1 MKLTDSV
8 YLVGSGDAG
17 FSLTHPGD
25 CGVFLVDGGGPCAL
39 IDAGIGLEPERI
51 LSQIHADG
59 FDPEQISHILLTHG
73 HGDHAGGA
81 AALARACGARVFAME
96 PAAGFIREGNTEA
109 LSIDAAMQAGV
120 FEPAFAFET
129 CPVEPLTDG
138 QQIAVGRSV
147 LTAIR
152 SEGHCAGHCCFL
164 MEEGGKRVLFA
175 GDAVQ
180 CGGKIALQAIWD
192 CDLQA
197 YLATVRRLCAL
208 GADVLLPAHGCVALS
223 RGNAHLKRAVE
234 RLDTLALP
242 RNAIGE

>member
-1 MKLTDSV
+1 MILTDSV
-8 YLVGSGDAG
+8 YLVGSGEAG

-25 CGVFLVDGGGPCAL
+25 CGVFLVDGGAQCAL
-39 IDAGIGLEPERI
+39 IDAGIGLQMERI
-51 LSQIHADG
+51 LSQIRAEG
-59 FDPEQISHILLTHG
+59 FDPKRISHILLTHG

-81 AALARACGARVFAME
+81 AALARACGAAVFAME
-96 PAAGFIREGNTEA
+96 PAAEFIREGNTEA
-109 LSIDAAMQAGV
+109 LSIDAAVRSGV
-120 FEPAFAFET
+120 FEPGFAFEA

-138 QQIAVGRSV
+138 QKIAVGRLA
-147 LTAIR
+147 LTVIR

-164 MEEGGKRVLFA
+164 LEEDGRRILFA

-197 YLATVRRLCAL
+197 YLATVRRLDAL
-208 GADVLLPAHGCVALS
+208 HADVLLPAHGCVALN
-223 RGNAHLKRAVE
+223 RGHIHLQRAVE
-234 RLDTLALP
+234 RLDALALP

>member
-1 MKLTDSV
+1 
-8 YLVGSGDAG
+8 
-17 FSLTHPGD
+17 
-25 CGVFLVDGGGPCAL
+25 
-39 IDAGIGLEPERI
+39 
-51 LSQIHADG
+51 
-59 FDPEQISHILLTHG
+59 
-73 HGDHAGGA
+73 
-81 AALARACGARVFAME
+81 ME